1 MRGWGMEDG
10 GMGDAGERP
19 RRGRESGRAG
29 MLPGDPAV
37 PFQVR
42 LAIAEKAL
50 KCEEHDVNLPLSEHN
65 EPWFMRLSSSGEVP
79 VLIHGENIICEAT
92 QIIDYLEAT
101 FVDGKPTG
109 ISVCGSSP
117 RPVACSNAGGSSVSL
132 QDSSFRA
139 GRVYSLTSKRALL
152 IVSSTGLKHVPLK

>member
-1 MRGWGMEDG
+1 
-10 GMGDAGERP
+10 
-19 RRGRESGRAG
+19 
-29 MLPGDPAV
+29 MLPGCGCCSGRDAV
-37 PFQVR
+37 RLTLAVLFQVR

-101 FVDGKPTG
+101 FVDGNPT
-109 ISVCGSSP
+109 VCGSSP
-117 RPVACSNAGGSSVSL
+117 HPLACSSPGVALYHCRLFVQDRKCSVS
-132 QDSSFRA
+132 Q
-139 GRVYSLTSKRALL
+139 VN
-152 IVSSTGLKHVPLK
+152 GLS

>member
-1 MRGWGMEDG
+1 MRAGGWKDG
-10 GMGDAGERP
+10 GMEGSGRGCSEAGPGGDAAP
-19 RRGRESGRAG
+19 VTLS
-29 MLPGDPAV
+29 V

-50 KCEEHDVNLPLSEHN
+50 QCEEHDVNLPLSEHN

-101 FVDGKPTG
+101 FVDGNPAG
-109 ISVCGSSP
+109 ILV
-117 RPVACSNAGGSSVSL
+117 
-132 QDSSFRA
+132 
-139 GRVYSLTSKRALL
+139 
-152 IVSSTGLKHVPLK
+152 

>member
-1 MRGWGMEDG
+1 MEGWRVEGSGRGCAE
-10 GMGDAGERP
+10 A
-19 RRGRESGRAG
+19 GRESGRARQC
-29 MLPGDPAV
+29 GDAARVTRAV

-101 FVDGKPTG
+101 FVDGNPTG
-109 ISVCGSSP
+109 ISDVVLP
-117 RPVACSNAGGSSVSL
+117 
-132 QDSSFRA
+132 
-139 GRVYSLTSKRALL
+139 L
-152 IVSSTGLKHVPLK
+152 IL

>member
-1 MRGWGMEDG
+1 MIAVGPFQHRI
-10 GMGDAGERP
+10 
-19 RRGRESGRAG
+19 
-29 MLPGDPAV
+29 LPDSLTM

-65 EPWFMRLSSSGEVP
+65 EPWFMRLNSSGEVP

-101 FVDGKPTG
+101 FVDGNPKDVSMHHLSNVFCS
-109 ISVCGSSP
+109 SV
-117 RPVACSNAGGSSVSL
+117 RVSSVSL
-132 QDSSFRA
+132 HVCFVHEHKMFTIPQ
-139 GRVYSLTSKRALL
+139 VN
-152 IVSSTGLKHVPLK
+152 GLFW